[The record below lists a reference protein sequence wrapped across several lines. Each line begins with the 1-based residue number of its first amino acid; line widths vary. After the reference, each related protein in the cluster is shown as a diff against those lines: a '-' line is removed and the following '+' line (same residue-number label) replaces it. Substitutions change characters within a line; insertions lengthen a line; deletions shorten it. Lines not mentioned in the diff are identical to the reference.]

1 MRYWMIFVGLIAV
14 VVMAVSCDRNNA
26 KQLQFSGTLE
36 ITDHQLGAKASGGI
50 TSLSV
55 EEGDLVKAGQVIAT
69 LDRFEQT
76 KKDYERAQMLFKQ
89 GGADHQSVEY
99 AQLKM
104 EDQEIISPIDGVV
117 LVKVRELGEVV
128 GAGAPV
134 AVIGDPKD
142 QWVKIFI
149 PEGQINQ
156 IQMNQV
162 ATISFDGVKQT
173 FKGHV
178 RYIATKAEF
187 TPRNVQTP
195 EERVTQAFAV
205 KVAIDENNV
214 QAHPGVAVDVKL

>member
-1 MRYWMIFVGLIAV
+1 M
-14 VVMAVSCDRNNA
+14 
-26 KQLQFSGTLE
+26 
-36 ITDHQLGAKASGGI
+36 GAKASGGI
-50 TSLSV
+50 TVLSV
-55 EEGDLVKAGQVIAT
+55 EEGDHVKAGQVIAA
-69 LDRFEQT
+69 LDRYAQA
-76 KKDYERAQMLFKQ
+76 KKDFERAMSLFKQ
-89 GGADHQSVEY
+89 GGADRQSVEY

-156 IQMNQV
+156 IQMNQA

-214 QAHPGVAVDVKL
+214 QAHPGVAVDVQL